1 MAALV
6 TVDGVLSLVVSG
18 CVAAA
23 AGAVTVGLLFAAEV
37 GVVAGDVDD
46 RETAGLGAGLDSESE
61 PESELES
68 SALPTLLS
76 SPVSNT
82 DQALSPPPIELLAIA
97 KQ

>member
-18 CVAAA
+18 CAAA
-23 AGAVTVGLLFAAEV
+23 AGAAATVGLLFAAEV

-46 RETAGLGAGLDSESE
+46 GETAGLGAGVGSESE
-61 PESELES
+61 LEPELES

-76 SPVSNT
+76 SPVSKT
-82 DQALSPPPIELLAIA
+82 DQVLSPPPIEALAIA
-97 KQ
+97 TQ